1 MKTVGEP
8 VDQSTFTGDNPFPGL
23 RPFEDDEAYLFFGRE
38 QQIDELLRRLRTERF
53 IAVVGT
59 SGSGKS
65 SLIRAGLFSALRVGA
80 MSGAGSRWRIAT
92 MRPGNDPIGQLA
104 AQLESAGL
112 LGTEGD
118 ADLRTDLAYAILERG
133 ALGLV
138 EIVRQMPI
146 REDENVLI
154 VVDQFEELFRYAQ
167 SEEDTAAA
175 FVRLLLEATSHPDLR
190 LYVVLTMRSDFLGDC
205 ASFTNLPERINRGLY
220 LVPRMTRDHL
230 EAAIVG
236 PVRVAGTQIAP
247 QLVNRLLNDVGDD
260 PDQLP
265 VLAHALMLTYDLWT
279 ADHASGEP
287 IDERHYSATGGLAQ
301 AIDAHAERI
310 FAELTPTQQTVAE
323 KLFAAITE
331 LGPDNRGIRRPL
343 AFEEVCAVCD
353 ADEAD
358 VRAVVEAYR
367 ARTCSFLRPPPEV
380 PVTGHTV
387 IDIGHEALMR
397 GWSRLRRLLNEEVE
411 SARTYERL
419 SDAAQMHARAQG
431 ALLVDPALALNLE
444 WRDRF
449 APTAAWAKRYGGDFP
464 AAMGF
469 IELSAQEKARQRAAR
484 VAQSRRRWTVAGV
497 VMALMLLL
505 TFASIA
511 SFVNAQHERSQ
522 ALIAQ
527 SQFLARDANA
537 QTEKGDAVSGML
549 IAREALPLSL
559 GRPDRPF
566 VQAAALALENG
577 LNNNRELRDIPTG
590 GRPVNISLS
599 RDGRRIALQM
609 SDDTARVFDVASG
622 KLVLTLRGHAGP
634 LYYVAYSPNG
644 KRLVTASAD
653 RTARIWDAATGRT
666 LRILRGHGNIIT
678 NAVFSPDGR
687 FILTTSDDKTARIWR
702 ADDGTLV
709 RILHMPAGVSDGEY
723 SPDGTRIVLS
733 PDFTGPVG
741 TGRVARVFDAAT
753 GALLLQLRGHT
764 DFLISGFF
772 SHDGTRIATSGGDHT
787 TIIWDARSGRA
798 LHVLTGDTATV
809 IMSSFSPDNK
819 SLVTASSDGTA
830 RIWDLASGA
839 NLAILRHGG
848 PVNCA
853 IYSHDGSTILTTSAD
868 GMVHLW
874 RASPSLLQH
883 VLPIGAPAGD
893 IEYSPDG
900 LRIVTAS
907 QDGIARIWNAQTG
920 TLLSMLHAEAKA
932 SAQFSP
938 DGKQMLIP
946 AFHGPLRIWDLRTAR
961 PVASIPI
968 KGIVRDAEYSP
979 DGTVIAA
986 GSDNVVRLFDV
997 KTGSALRVL
1006 RGHED
1011 TVSAI
1016 AFSPNGSHVAAGAND
1031 NTVRVWSVASGKT
1044 TAVLRGHNNIIIGVH
1059 FSADGKRI
1067 VTGSV
1072 DGTIRIWDAANGT
1085 SLLTIRPDVGAIG
1098 GAAFSPDGSEVAAAA
1113 YDDRT
1118 VRLFDASTGA
1128 PLAVL
1133 RGATGKVFWVVFS
1146 PDGKAVAATSDDRN
1160 ARTWSAPPRL
1170 HCQALFDAAQRAIP
1184 RELTDTQRQEEYL
1197 SDRAPAPLFNTF
1209 ASAGTCR

>member
-1 MKTVGEP
+1 MKTIGDP
-8 VDQSTFTGDNPFPGL
+8 VDEATFTGENPFPGL

-175 FVRLLLEATSHPDLR
+175 FVSLLLEATSHPDLR

-220 LVPRMTRDHL
+220 LVPRMTRDQL

-236 PVRVAGTQIAP
+236 PVRVAGTHIAP

-279 ADHASGEP
+279 VDHEAGEP

-343 AFEEVCAVCD
+343 AFDELRAVCD

-380 PVTGHTV
+380 PVTAHTV

-419 SDAAQMHARAQG
+419 SDAALMHSRAQG

-444 WRDRF
+444 WRQRF
-449 APTAAWAKRYGGDFP
+449 APTGAWAKRYGGDFP

-469 IELSAQEKARQRAAR
+469 IELSAQEKARQRSAR

-511 SFVNAQHERSQ
+511 SFVNAQHERTQ

-590 GRPVNISLS
+590 GRPFNISLS
-599 RDGRRIALQM
+599 PDGRRIALQM
-609 SDDTARVFDVASG
+609 ADDTARVLDLASG
-622 KLVLTLRGHAGP
+622 KLLLTLRGHAGP

-644 KRLVTASAD
+644 KRFVTASAD
-653 RTARIWDAATGRT
+653 RTARIWDATTGKT
-666 LRILRGHGNIIT
+666 LRILRGHANAVT

-709 RILHMPAGVSDGEY
+709 RILHMPAGISDGEY

-733 PDFTGPVG
+733 PDLNGN
-741 TGRVARVFDAAT
+741 GRVARVFDAAT

-772 SHDGTRIATSGGDHT
+772 SHDGTRIATSGADHT

-798 LHVLTGDTATV
+798 LHVLTGHTATV
-809 IMSSFSPDNK
+809 LIATFSPDGK
-819 SLVTASSDGTA
+819 TLVSASADGTA
-830 RIWDLASGA
+830 RIWDVGTGASLAT
-839 NLAILRHGG
+839 LRHGG

-853 IYSHDGSTILTTSAD
+853 IYSHDGSTILTGSAD

-874 RASPSLLQH
+874 RASPTLLRGALPVGSH
-883 VLPIGAPAGD
+883 VSD
-893 IEYSPDG
+893 VEYSHDG
-900 LRIVTAS
+900 KRIVTTS
-907 QDGIARIWNAQTG
+907 RDGIARIWNAQTG
-920 TLLSMLHAEAKA
+920 ALLSTLHAQARA

-946 AFHGPLRIWDLRTAR
+946 AYRGPLRIWDLRRAR
-961 PVASIPI
+961 PVVSIPI
-968 KGIVRDAEYSP
+968 KGIVRDATYSP
-979 DGTVIAA
+979 DGTVVAA
-986 GSDNVVRLFDV
+986 GSDNDVRLFDA

-1006 RGHED
+1006 RGPED
-1011 TVSAI
+1011 VVDAI
-1016 AFSPNGSHVAAGAND
+1016 AFSPDGARVAASSND

-1044 TAVLRGHNNIIIGVH
+1044 IAMLRGHGNLVTGLH
-1059 FSADGKRI
+1059 FSSDGKRI

-1072 DGTIRIWDAANGT
+1072 DDTIRVWDAASGT
-1085 SLLTIRPDVGAIG
+1085 SLLTIRPDVGSIG
-1098 GAAFSPDGSEVAAAA
+1098 GADFSPDGSEIAAAA
-1113 YDDRT
+1113 FDDRT
-1118 VRLFDASTGA
+1118 VRLFDATTGA

-1133 RGATGKVFWVVFS
+1133 RGSIGSVFWLAFS
-1146 PDGKAVAATSDDRN
+1146 PDGKEIASTSDDQT
-1160 ARTWSAPPRL
+1160 ARIWTVPPRL
-1170 HCQALFDAAQRAIP
+1170 HCEALLDAAQRAMT
-1184 RELTDTQRQEEYL
+1184 RQLTDAQRQEEYL
-1197 SDRAPAPLFNTF
+1197 SDRGRAPLFNTF

>member
-1 MKTVGEP
+1 
-8 VDQSTFTGDNPFPGL
+8 
-23 RPFEDDEAYLFFGRE
+23 
-38 QQIDELLRRLRTERF
+38 
-53 IAVVGT
+53 
-59 SGSGKS
+59 
-65 SLIRAGLFSALRVGA
+65 
-80 MSGAGSRWRIAT
+80 
-92 MRPGNDPIGQLA
+92 
-104 AQLESAGL
+104 
-112 LGTEGD
+112 
-118 ADLRTDLAYAILERG
+118 
-133 ALGLV
+133 
-138 EIVRQMPI
+138 
-146 REDENVLI
+146 
-154 VVDQFEELFRYAQ
+154 
-167 SEEDTAAA
+167 
-175 FVRLLLEATSHPDLR
+175 
-190 LYVVLTMRSDFLGDC
+190 
-205 ASFTNLPERINRGLY
+205 
-220 LVPRMTRDHL
+220 MTRDQL

-236 PVRVAGTQIAP
+236 PVRVAGTHNAP

-301 AIDAHAERI
+301 AIDSHAERI
-310 FAELTPTQQTVAE
+310 FAGLTPTQQTVAE

-343 AFEEVCAVCD
+343 AFDELCAVCD

-367 ARTCSFLRPPPEV
+367 ARTCSFLRPSPEV
-380 PVTGHTV
+380 PVTAHTI

-397 GWSRLRRLLNEEVE
+397 GWSRLRRLLSEEVE

-419 SDAAQMHARAQG
+419 SDAAHMHSRAQG

-444 WRDRF
+444 WRERF

-469 IELSAQEKARQRAAR
+469 IELSAREKARQRAAR

-511 SFVNAQHERSQ
+511 SFVNAQHERTQ

-537 QTEKGDAVSGML
+537 QTEKGDAMTGML

-590 GRPVNISLS
+590 GRPFNISLS
-599 RDGRRIALQM
+599 PDGRRIALQM
-609 SDDTARVFDVASG
+609 ADDTARVFDLASG

-634 LYYVAYSPNG
+634 LYYVTYSPNG
-644 KRLVTASAD
+644 KRFVTASAD
-653 RTARIWDAATGRT
+653 RTARIWDAATGKT
-666 LRILRGHGNIIT
+666 LRILRGHANAVT

-709 RILHMPAGVSDGEY
+709 RILHMSAGISDGEY

-733 PDFTGPVG
+733 PDLNGN
-741 TGRVARVFDAAT
+741 GRAASVFDAAT

-772 SHDGTRIATSGGDHT
+772 SHDGTRIATSGADHT
-787 TIIWDARSGRA
+787 TIIWDARTGRA
-798 LHVLTGDTATV
+798 LHVLTGHTATV
-809 IMSSFSPDNK
+809 LIATFSPDGK
-819 SLVTASSDGTA
+819 TLVSASSDGTA
-830 RIWDLASGA
+830 RIWDVATGAS
-839 NLAILRHGG
+839 LAILRHGG

-853 IYSHDGSTILTTSAD
+853 IYSHDGSTILTGSAD

-874 RASPSLLQH
+874 RASPTLLRH
-883 VLPIGAPAGD
+883 VLSVGVQLGD
-893 IEYSPDG
+893 IEYSRDG
-900 LRIVTAS
+900 RRIVTTS
-907 QDGIARIWNAQTG
+907 RDGFARIWNAQTG
-920 TLLSMLHAEAKA
+920 TLLSTLHADARA
-932 SAQFSP
+932 TAQFSP

-946 AFHGPLRIWDLRTAR
+946 AYHGPLRIWDLKTAR

-986 GSDNVVRLFDV
+986 GSDNLVRLFDA

-1011 TVSAI
+1011 VVAAI
-1016 AFSPNGSHVAAGAND
+1016 AFSADGARVAASSSD

-1044 TAVLRGHNNIIIGVH
+1044 IAVLRGHGNLVLGVH
-1059 FSADGKRI
+1059 FSPDGKRI

-1072 DGTIRIWDAANGT
+1072 DDTIRVWDAASGT

-1098 GAAFSPDGSEVAAAA
+1098 GADFSPDGSEIAAAA
-1113 YDDRT
+1113 FDDRT
-1118 VRLFDASTGA
+1118 VRLFDATTGA

-1133 RGATGKVFWVVFS
+1133 RGSIGKVFWLAFS
-1146 PDGKAVAATSDDRN
+1146 PDGKEIASTSDDQN
-1160 ARTWSAPPRL
+1160 ARIWSVPPRL
-1170 HCQALFDAAQRAIP
+1170 HCEALLDAAQRAMT
-1184 RELTDTQRQEEYL
+1184 RQLTDAQRQEEYL
-1197 SDRAPAPLFNTF
+1197 SDRGRAPLFNTF